1 MDRLFRIDFYPQ
13 DWIID
18 TARLTPEERGVY
30 IQIIALIYSNRGPI
44 ENDPVWIAG
53 VSGCSSRMVKS
64 VISKLEEKGF
74 VQFSGGKITQKRAE
88 NELNIKRKH
97 LELSSKGGRNR
108 HENNRESKENKDLAL
123 SEDEVLL
130 SSSSPY
136 PYPYP
141 YQTQLEEKEPKGS
154 KKKSEIPEIP
164 EIPEKP
170 DDVSEQVW
178 RDFILHRKTKEA
190 SITETVIASFR
201 QEALKVG
208 WTLEQA
214 MIESCVR
221 NWQGFKAEWVKNNQT
236 KGNKNGKS
244 TDRKQIVGQQTNDLL
259 ERIRSGESCQNARNY
274 NSGPEIV
281 R

>member
-108 HENNRESKENKDLAL
+108 AENEREYKENNYLDS
-123 SEDEVLL
+123 SEGVIPL
-130 SSSSPY
+130 SSSSPS
-136 PYPYP
+136 PSPSP
-141 YQTQLEEKEPKGS
+141 TQLEEKEPKGS
-154 KKKSEIPEIP
+154 KKKPENKNEIPENIYDEFCEFWKIAEKKVGKGAAEKAYMKAREFEAKENINPAWIAANRKWKTLAENEKRFIP
-164 EIPEKP
+164 HPSTWLNEKRWEDEFQLEPEKP
-170 DDVSEQVW
+170 KTGIPFAKGCDAFGAPIGEAVFDD
-178 RDFILHRKTKEA
+178 
-190 SITETVIASFR
+190 
-201 QEALKVG
+201 
-208 WTLEQA
+208 
-214 MIESCVR
+214 
-221 NWQGFKAEWVKNNQT
+221 
-236 KGNKNGKS
+236 
-244 TDRKQIVGQQTNDLL
+244 
-259 ERIRSGESCQNARNY
+259 Y
-274 NSGPEIV
+274 
-281 R
+281 